1 MDVNLQ
7 RIVDAWDS
15 LPKELITR
23 SFKVCGISN
32 AVDGSEGDL
41 IHCFKPEGSC
51 PEGRRLLANEHSK
64 LSASSAVSD
73 LVDLVEEIDLDQDD
87 VNGYVSDESL
97 EL

>member
-1 MDVNLQ
+1 MDVYL
-7 RIVDAWDS
+7 RWIVDTWDS

-32 AVDGSEGDL
+32 AVDGSEDDL

-51 PEGRRLLANEHSK
+51 PEGRRLLANEHLK
-64 LSASSAVSD
+64 LSVSLAVSD
-73 LVDLVEEIDLDQDD
+73 LVDLVEEIDLYQDN
-87 VNGYVSDESL
+87 VNGYISDESL